1 MGKHQASRLSS
12 INDHPWDFKCHC
24 PAVPWET
31 LCVTIWKTQFGS
43 GPSSLGAHPSSLA
56 TLPTHHFSG
65 KTKWRRIQ
73 GRKTVSLKISWQRL
87 LSLSCRALADPLPQP
102 FSEVLPRSAVSGS
115 PGNLLEK
122 QILGAYPDFLNEK
135 LFLFSLSFSLSLFL
149 SLFLSPPPSLPPST
163 DIEIEIEIQIDRNRK
178 RERERATWT
187 QIYTYRYRCRQRY
200 IDIDDTDRYRYI
212 LRSLIQNLSLL

>member
-1 MGKHQASRLSS
+1 MRKHQASRLSS
-12 INDHPWDFKCHC
+12 VNDHPWDFKCHC

-87 LSLSCRALADPLPQP
+87 LSLSCRALADPLPQS

-135 LFLFSLSFSLSLFL
+135 LFLLLSLILPLPLPLPLSLSPSIS
-149 SLFLSPPPSLPPST
+149 PSLYGYR
-163 DIEIEIEIQIDRNRK
+163 DRDRNLD
-178 RERERATWT
+178 
-187 QIYTYRYRCRQRY
+187 RQK
-200 IDIDDTDRYRYI
+200 
-212 LRSLIQNLSLL
+212 

>member
-12 INDHPWDFKCHC
+12 VNDHPWDFKCHC

-135 LFLFSLSFSLSLFL
+135 LFLLLSLILPLPLPLPLSLSPSIS
-149 SLFLSPPPSLPPST
+149 PSLYGYR
-163 DIEIEIEIQIDRNRK
+163 DRDRNLDRQK
-178 RERERATWT
+178 QKERERESYMDIDIHI
-187 QIYTYRYRCRQRY
+187 QIQMQTKIYRYR
-200 IDIDDTDRYRYI
+200 
-212 LRSLIQNLSLL
+212 

>member
-12 INDHPWDFKCHC
+12 VNDHPWDFKCHC

-135 LFLFSLSFSLSLFL
+135 LFLLLSLILPLPLPLPLSLSPSIS
-149 SLFLSPPPSLPPST
+149 PSLYGYRDRDRNLDRQKQKERERELHGHRYT
-163 DIEIEIEIQIDRNRK
+163 HIDIDVDKDIQIQMIQID
-178 RERERATWT
+178 
-187 QIYTYRYRCRQRY
+187 
-200 IDIDDTDRYRYI
+200 IDIYSDP
-212 LRSLIQNLSLL
+212 

>member
-12 INDHPWDFKCHC
+12 VNDHPWDFKCHC

-56 TLPTHHFSG
+56 MLPTHHFSG

-87 LSLSCRALADPLPQP
+87 LSLSCRALADPLPQS

-135 LFLFSLSFSLSLFL
+135 LFLLLSLILPLPLPLPLSLSPSIS
-149 SLFLSPPPSLPPST
+149 PSLYGYR
-163 DIEIEIEIQIDRNRK
+163 DRDRNLDRQK
-178 RERERATWT
+178 QKERERESYMDIDIHI
-187 QIYTYRYRCRQRY
+187 QIQMQTKIYRYR
-200 IDIDDTDRYRYI
+200 
-212 LRSLIQNLSLL
+212 